1 MARDH
6 LSFLYQKIRKKVI
19 IMPRKKKYPKLPNGY
34 GQIRYL
40 GKGRRNPYGVYPPA
54 TEEYGSGAKK
64 TPPALCYVSDRMVGL
79 AVLVSYRAGT
89 YKPGDEIQ
97 IEQEM
102 RGQQVL
108 DTKFFQ
114 AMIADYNKA
123 VLSIESE
130 RKMNFEEVFKA
141 YYLDKFGK
149 EYGYKGKKKSMENSM
164 IAAYK
169 NSSDLHDKPYAN
181 LRLEDFQT
189 VIDNVS
195 ERLAH
200 SSAELVV
207 TLFKQMDKYALA
219 NDIIEKGYAQ
229 FARIKVKNNDE
240 HGVPF
245 SDDELEILWRNQKDE
260 TVEFLLI
267 MCYSGFRISEYKEI
281 EINLQDRYF
290 KGGLKTDAGRDRIV
304 PIHSGIFSL
313 VRNRISSGKL
323 LRNSVG
329 KFRIEMYAT
338 LDRLGIEKHT
348 PHDCRHTF
356 SRLCEKYEVR
366 ENDRKRMLGH
376 SFGNDITNA
385 VYGHRTLD
393 DLREQ
398 IEKIKI

>member
-1 MARDH
+1 M
-6 LSFLYQKIRKKVI
+6 RKS
-19 IMPRKKKYPKLPNGY
+19 KKYPKLPNGY

-54 TEEYGSGAKK
+54 TEEYDSGAKK

-89 YKPGDEIQ
+89 YKPGDEVR

-130 RKMNFEEVFKA
+130 QKMTFEEVFRA
-141 YYLDKFGK
+141 YYLDKFGR
-149 EYGYKGKKKSMENSM
+149 EYGHKEKKSSMERSM

-169 NSSDLHDKPYAN
+169 NSSTLHDKPYQD
-181 LRLEDFQT
+181 LRKEDFQQ
-189 VIDNVS
+189 VIDDVAN
-195 ERLAH
+195 RLSH
-200 SSAELVV
+200 SSAELPK
-207 TLFKQMDKYALA
+207 TLFGQMDQYALA
-219 NDIIEKGYAQ
+219 NDIFDKGYSR
-229 FARIKVKNNDE
+229 FAKIKIEDDDE
-240 HGVPF
+240 HGIPF
-245 SDDELEILWRNQKDE
+245 SDRELEVLWDNKNNE
-260 TVEFLLI
+260 VIEFVLI
-267 MCYSGFRISEYKEI
+267 MCYSGFRISAYKSLEV
-281 EINLQDRYF
+281 NLKDMYF
-290 KGGLKTDAGRDRIV
+290 KGGVKTEAGVGRIV
-304 PIHSGIFSL
+304 PIHPAILPL
-313 VRNRISSGKL
+313 VKRRIKRSGKL
-323 LRNSVG
+323 ITISDQD
-329 KFRIEMYAT
+329 FRDSMYAT
-338 LDRLGIEKHT
+338 LKSIGFEKHT

-376 SFGNDITNA
+376 KFEDITNR
-385 VYGHRTLD
+385 VYGHREIE
-393 DLREQ
+393 DLRKQ